1 MLLIGGLGVH
11 LHRGLVDQVDELLG
25 VDVLERRVFVV
36 GSE

>member
-1 MLLIGGLGVH
+1 MH